1 MLHQRAWHVVITKYR
16 FRKVSQQVW
25 IADGKGH
32 TEGRESVLQGGKRS
46 TDFEITASSKSSAK
60 CRKQWMKGHIAYFWI
75 RKVSCRCRTLYLGR
89 AHSSNRGIT
98 ASGRFWGG
106 VDCGGRST
114 KRARVVEPMNTRR
127 AVTAWGSVENG
138 TCRRAHG
145 TNGKGVRTCTAVSNA
160 VRIPRCGRFV
170 DCCGL
175 WE

>member
-1 MLHQRAWHVVITKYR
+1 MSSSRNTASGKSRNKCRLQMEKGTLRGVKASYRGANAQQISKLLHQ
-16 FRKVSQQVW
+16 
-25 IADGKGH
+25 
-32 TEGRESVLQGGKRS
+32 
-46 TDFEITASSKSSAK
+46 AS
-60 CRKQWMKGHIAYFWI
+60 RKQWMKGHIAYFWI

>member
-106 VDCGGRST
+106 CGLRWKEHEEGACGGTNEHTSCSYCMGQCGKWHLQKGTRDEWEG
-114 KRARVVEPMNTRR
+114 RANM
-127 AVTAWGSVENG
+127 
-138 TCRRAHG
+138 HG
-145 TNGKGVRTCTAVSNA
+145 
-160 VRIPRCGRFV
+160 RIECSAYS
-170 DCCGL
+170 
-175 WE
+175 